1 MSSVLSTIFPVA
13 DLLSSSVIPGDLRDK
28 LTALIA
34 QLPQPGFRDLTLHPV
49 PGGLELHTILV
60 APPEL
65 VLQPFGPSGFGI
77 SLSDEGVPLAA
88 SLSSSS
94 ARLRV
99 EPTIVLRIPPEIL
112 RPAAGSPQTRVEIS
126 CPLRFNIT
134 WEDSQPISFFA
145 LAPGGLSLSP
155 AEIGTTGFTLALDD
169 FQLSLVPHDPLPAVL
184 EAGFGEGF
192 VGLYVHRAVIALP
205 QWFALQ
211 LPQMIVQDA
220 AIGTQGFTG
229 RVQLQLNPTVVPA
242 GAGRPQRF
250 EGDGSGTIF
259 GFAAAIESLAVDIRA
274 NRFTG
279 SSLAG
284 KILLPFIDS
293 PLSFQAALNAAGNGI
308 SFDLSQP
315 SGLSMSA
322 PGASLSADAFSG
334 SAVISEPEGLRVSGT
349 LAGNVRVSLGSLLNL
364 ALGSASF
371 TLQSSANV
379 ARFEIAVAQ
388 ADFGP
393 LGTLSNARFAIEQ
406 AADGSRTAS
415 VAAEMIW
422 RDLASRLAIPAD
434 LPAPQPNARVAVL
447 LEARTD
453 STGRTVIVLR
463 CTAEA
468 AQLDTSFLDGL
479 PASARPEFRNAALVF
494 EAVFADE
501 AALRNA
507 PQTGTLQGTFSA
519 SIEMRFPT
527 LPALFPPDFL
537 RIDSGDPEG
546 WVRAQLSANL
556 GGASAALTLTLQD
569 VLSVAMNLPVMP
581 QARPPLALTVTR
593 ISFDLAFAAGGSSRG
608 KIDFAGSFQLSPLAP
623 PPGLPFAP
631 DLARLLRALQLSP
644 LDGSAALSV
653 QFEAS
658 RLALLFDATFAD
670 AAISLDLF
678 EFLGSLTRSLPLA
691 ADATPPGEVGDLS
704 LEIGFG
710 LKGLKLQFGAL
721 DPNAPQALF
730 EVDLLARFG
739 PAEADGFVRLS
750 DRELAIG
757 VAGAEV
763 PLRLPRF
770 PIRPGDLQALAGA
783 GGGWTRARFDGAL
796 DQLDTDIAATAATTG
811 RRAAALRGQ
820 LMAKQG
826 MLRFIREVWASLSS
840 DQARRTY
847 QDGVF
852 TLTTILDGVTGI
864 AHKNSD
870 VRLVVGSALVR
881 LPFDDPRSIA
891 VEGAATLTGFNP
903 DDPLHGLEGLT
914 LRLGISPEQIY
925 FGLEASG
932 EPISLPPVGRY
943 VNGRVS
949 VSQLTI
955 GYGFTRNSLAVT
967 FAGELVYPEH
977 LTEDIDTSRLIG
989 FGIKLPRYNRLAFQL
1004 DMIPVPGPIP
1014 VVPAC
1019 QFALDLRTPGLP
1031 ALANTQV
1038 CEPVFDGLELHVPGV
1053 IHADIKALSASP
1065 LFGVIPAVNARFDGD
1080 LDLGNKQFGFTIVC
1094 DDLLWLAGIGTFP
1107 NPFPIPLLIDPTAPY
1122 FEHLC
1127 VNVRCA
1133 GFGINFDVERPFPLP
1148 NPLIVFEALALIADP
1163 LKPIDPDGP
1172 FARSIRIALRDAYIS
1187 IPRWAQRLIP
1197 GGAEIV
1203 RNEINVE
1210 LNVGTLVAAVQWFAR
1225 TLPPVLARTQDAF
1238 AAGAAAVRDLATNPP
1253 RIDPGELLALLP
1265 PQLRT
1270 VDCELSF
1277 AGFAASAT
1285 LVLITPD
1292 DAQRR
1297 DAAVNKLWQL
1307 PALSGFSRRDL
1318 AELPARRPDTAAVLA
1333 TAHIELLNVANYR
1346 FFGRLGD
1353 DGSFALLTAV
1363 DIEPLELGING
1374 LNVTLPFRFDG
1385 RLLLAGEITERR
1397 RFAEIRARGS
1407 GSWNIVPGALRV
1419 AAGVRRSVELRLN
1432 SNGRFALSGDGEV
1445 DFFNGAFTIAGAL
1458 DASESHLAVTGE
1470 LKFRLG
1476 GTPRRPVVALFAD
1489 GATQIGPGPRW
1500 SFDGRGELRLF
1511 DLTLT
1516 NATLRLSERELALHA
1531 EIARRR
1537 WRIGQLQFDTHVS
1550 GELDGQV
1557 SFPRRGPPSLRLSG
1571 RGKIEALGASLTG
1584 SIAVRADE
1592 RSLRVSAEGEL
1603 TWFDK
1608 PWFAAR
1614 IALASDGSAEFAG
1627 RTSVALDLTP
1637 KELPA
1642 GIQIASLFLRADFAA
1657 RFSFNRRGR
1666 PGRNDIDI
1674 DWSLGLRLPGGAPGQ
1689 TFVLAMQKMHLGADG
1704 PVNAELIHVQGIN
1717 FVPFSDVVL
1726 PIPVI
1731 TTTGNEQ
1738 FIRAR
1743 INIPV
1748 IDQVRFLMTDG
1759 IKEFLEEQF
1768 GEDFVFGRKKLF
1780 KVPKNLKV
1788 DIQQHSLGEL
1798 SASLG
1803 FRVRLRWKDD
1813 RLGFEIRRGGDRRF
1827 VGLDELL

>member
-1 MSSVLSTIFPVA
+1 MLSTIFPLA
-13 DLLSSSVIPGDLRDK
+13 DLLTAAVVPGDLRDK

-34 QLPQPGFRDLTLHPV
+34 DLPQPGFRDLTLHAV
-49 PGGLELHTILV
+49 AGGLELHTILV
-60 APPEL
+60 PPPDLALE
-65 VLQPFGPSGFGI
+65 PFGPGGFGI

-94 ARLRV
+94 ARLRL

-112 RPAAGSPQTRVEIS
+112 RPAAGSAQTRVEIS
-126 CPLRFNIT
+126 CPLRFDIA
-134 WEDSQPISFFA
+134 WEDSQPFSFFA

-155 AEIGTTGFTLALDD
+155 AEIGTTGFTLAIDD
-169 FQLSLVPHDPLPAVL
+169 FQLSLVPDDPLPAVL

-192 VGLYVHRAVIALP
+192 VGLYVQRAVIALP
-205 QWFALQ
+205 PWLALQ

-242 GAGRPQRF
+242 SAGQPQRF
-250 EGDGSGTIF
+250 QGEGSGTIL
-259 GFAAAIESLAVDIRA
+259 GFAAAIESLAIDIRA

-293 PLSFQAALNAAGNGI
+293 PLSFQAALNPAGSGI
-308 SFDLSQP
+308 SFDLSQT
-315 SGLSMSA
+315 SGLSLSA

-334 SAVISEPEGLRVSGT
+334 SAAISEAEGLRVSGT
-349 LAGNVRVSLGSLLNL
+349 LNGNVRVSLGNLLNL

-371 TLQSSANV
+371 TLTSSANV
-379 ARFEIAVAQ
+379 SRFEAAVTE

-415 VAAEMIW
+415 IGAEMVW
-422 RDLASRLAIPAD
+422 RDLASRLAIPAE

-447 LEARTD
+447 IEARTD
-453 STGRTVIVLR
+453 AAGRTVLVLR

-468 AQLDTSFLDGL
+468 AQLDTSFLNGL

-494 EAVFADE
+494 EAVFDNE

-507 PQTGTLQGTFSA
+507 PRNGPLQGTFSA

-556 GGASAALTLTLQD
+556 GGGSAALTLALED
-569 VLSVAMNLPVMP
+569 VLSITMNLPVMP
-581 QARPPLALTVTR
+581 QAQPPLALTVTR

-608 KIDFAGSFQLSPLAP
+608 KIDFAASFRLSPLAP
-623 PPGLPFAP
+623 PPALPFAP
-631 DLARLLRALQLSP
+631 DLTRLLRGLQLSP
-644 LDGSAALSV
+644 LDGSAALSL
-653 QFEAS
+653 QFEGS
-658 RLALLFDATFAD
+658 RSALLFDATFAD
-670 AAISLDLF
+670 AAVSLDLF
-678 EFLGSLTRSLPLA
+678 EFLGSLTRGLPLA
-691 ADATPPGEVGDLS
+691 ADATAPGKAGDLS
-704 LEIGFG
+704 LEVGFA
-710 LKGLKLQFGAL
+710 LKGLKLQLGAL

-730 EVDLLARFG
+730 QVDLLARFG

-757 VAGAEV
+757 VGGAEV

-770 PIRPGDLQALAGA
+770 PVAPSDLQALAGA
-783 GGGWTRARFDGAL
+783 GGGWTRARFDLAL
-796 DQLDTDIAATAATTG
+796 ARLAADIAAAAARTG
-811 RRAAALRGQ
+811 RSAAAQRGE
-820 LMAKQG
+820 LTAKQG
-826 MLRFIREVWASLSS
+826 MLRFIRDVWSSLSS
-840 DQARRTY
+840 GQPRRTY
-847 QDGVF
+847 QDGVV
-852 TLTTILDGVTGI
+852 TLVTILDGVSGI
-864 AHKNSD
+864 AHQNSS
-870 VRLVVGSALVR
+870 VRLVVGSASVR
-881 LPFDDPRSIA
+881 LPFDDPRSVA
-891 VEGAATLTGFNP
+891 VEGAATLTGFDP

-914 LRLGISPEQIY
+914 LRLGLSPEQIY

-932 EPISLPPVGRY
+932 EPIPLPPVGRY

-955 GYGFTRNSLAVT
+955 GYGFTKNSLAVT

-977 LTEDIDTSRLIG
+977 LTEDVDTSRAIG

-1038 CEPVFDGLELHVPGV
+1038 CAPVFDGLELRVPGV

-1065 LFGVIPAVNARFDGD
+1065 LFGVIPAINVRFDGN
-1080 LDLGNKQFGFTIVC
+1080 LDVGNEQFGLTIVC
-1094 DDLLWLAGIGTFP
+1094 DDLLWLAGIGTPP
-1107 NPFPIPLLIDPTAPY
+1107 NSVPVTLLIDPAAPY

-1127 VNVRCA
+1127 VNARCA
-1133 GFGINFDVERPFPLP
+1133 GFGINFDIERPFPLP

-1163 LKPIDPDGP
+1163 LAPIDPDGP
-1172 FARSIRIALRDAYIS
+1172 LARSIRIALRDAYIS

-1210 LNVGTLVAAVQWFAR
+1210 LNVGTLTAAVQWLAR
-1225 TLPPVLARTQDAF
+1225 TLPPVLTRAQDAF
-1238 AAGAAAVRDLATNPP
+1238 AAGAAAVQDLAANPP
-1253 RIDPGELLALLP
+1253 RIDPGELLQLLP
-1265 PQLRT
+1265 PELRA

-1285 LVLITPD
+1285 LILITPD
-1292 DAQRR
+1292 DARR
-1297 DAAVNKLWQL
+1297 RAAAVNDLWQL

-1318 AELPARRPDTAAVLA
+1318 GELPALRPGAAAVLA

-1363 DIEPLELGING
+1363 DVEPLELRING
-1374 LNVTLPFRFDG
+1374 LSIALPIRFNG
-1385 RLLLAGEITERR
+1385 RLLLVGEITERR

-1407 GSWNIVPGALRV
+1407 GSWDIVPGVLRV
-1419 AAGVRRSVELRLN
+1419 AAGVRKPVELRL
-1432 SNGRFALSGDGEV
+1432 SSTGRFALSGDGEV

-1458 DASESHLAVTGE
+1458 DASESHLAVSGE
-1470 LKFRLG
+1470 LNFRLG
-1476 GTPRRPVVALFAD
+1476 GTARRPIIALSAD

-1511 DLTLT
+1511 DLTLAD
-1516 NATLRLSERELALHA
+1516 ATLRLNERELAVHA
-1531 EIARRR
+1531 EITRRR
-1537 WRIGQLQFDTHVS
+1537 WRIGGLQFDTHVS
-1550 GELDGQV
+1550 GELDGQL
-1557 SFPRRGPPSLRLSG
+1557 SFPRRGSPGLRLSG

-1584 SIAVRADE
+1584 SIAVRADQ
-1592 RSLRVSAEGEL
+1592 RSLQVSAEGEL
-1603 TWFDK
+1603 TWFNK
-1608 PWFAAR
+1608 PWFGAR

-1689 TFVLAMQKMHLGADG
+1689 TFVLAMQKMHLGTDG
-1704 PVNAELIHVQGIN
+1704 PVNAELINVQGIN

-1731 TTTGNEQ
+1731 TTSGNEQ

-1748 IDQVRFLMTDG
+1748 IDQVGFLMTDG
-1759 IKEFLEEQF
+1759 IKDFLEDQF
-1768 GEDFVFGRKKLF
+1768 GERFVFGRKKLF
-1780 KVPKNLKV
+1780 KVPKDLKV
-1788 DIQQHSLGEL
+1788 TIEQHSLGEL

-1803 FRVRLRWKDD
+1803 FRVRLRWQDD